1 MDARVPPARHGLN
14 GNLGGGKVDQL
25 PDQALKRT
33 PLYDAHVRAGAR
45 MVEFGGYLM
54 PVQYS
59 SILAEHRAVRT
70 AAGIFDVSHMGEF
83 SFRGPGA
90 SWLLQ
95 RLLTHDVDTLASGQV
110 LYAAMC
116 YENGGTVDDCTLYR
130 HDADDYML
138 VVNASNIDKD
148 FDWVLQQARS
158 LQAHAVEIRNDSDA
172 TGLLAVQGPEAEAL
186 VQRLSPANLADIG
199 YFHFRDRVR
208 VAGVDCLLART
219 GYTGEDGFEIYC
231 RSGDTVA
238 LWDALVAAGAVPCGL
253 GARDT
258 LRLEAALNLYGHE
271 LNEAITPLEARMS
284 PFVKLDKGEFVGQA
298 ALAASPPKRR
308 QVGLQ
313 CGDRRDIPRPGMAV
327 SIDGRVVGLVTSG
340 TFSPTLAAPIA
351 LALVDAGAAK
361 VGTEFQI
368 DIRGRAAT
376 ARCVR
381 LPFYRRPAKGGASAV
396 S

>member
-1 MDARVPPARHGLN
+1 MLR
-14 GNLGGGKVDQL
+14 K
-25 PDQALKRT
+25 T
-33 PLYDAHVRAGAR
+33 PLYDTHVAAGAR

-70 AAGIFDVSHMGEF
+70 AVGIFDVSHMGEF

-90 SWLLQ
+90 AWLLQ
-95 RLLTHDVDTLASGQV
+95 RLLTHDVDSLADGQV
-110 LYAAMC
+110 LYAGMC
-116 YENGGTVDDCTLYR
+116 YEDGGTVDDCTLYR
-130 HDADDYML
+130 KQADDFML

-148 FDWVLQQARS
+148 FAWVTEQARR
-158 LQAHAVEIRNDSDA
+158 LQAHGVEIGNDSDG
-172 TGLLAVQGPEAEAL
+172 TGLIAVQGPGAEAL
-186 VQRLSPANLADIG
+186 MQRLSPADMGKIG
-199 YFHFRDRVR
+199 YFHFRERLHISG
-208 VAGVDCLLART
+208 VACLAART

-231 RSGDTVA
+231 ASADTGP

-271 LNEAITPLEARMS
+271 LSPEITPLEARMS
-284 PFVKLDKGEFVGQA
+284 PFVKLDKGEFIGRD
-298 ALAASPPKRR
+298 ALAAGKPKRR
-308 QVGLQ
+308 LVGIQ

-327 SIDGRVVGLVTSG
+327 HKDGRAVGTVTSG
-340 TFSPTLAAPIA
+340 TFSPTLEAPIA
-351 LALVDAGAAK
+351 LALCQADAFK
-361 VGTEFQI
+361 VGAELAV
-368 DIRGRAAT
+368 DIRGRMAP

-381 LPFYRRPAKGGASAV
+381 LPFYRRPAKGGDSPV